1 MLYFQLPIPV
11 DIIKHPKEL
20 DGKSTAVHAALLAP
34 DDVHIYT
41 YPVFPNY
48 AKENLVGVILS

>member
-1 MLYFQLPIPV
+1 MAV

-34 DDVHIYT
+34 DHVNIYT

-48 AKENLVGVILS
+48 ATESKVSPDLFDLS